1 MGRPRGRYWEELE
14 VGERFITRGRTVT
27 EADIINF
34 AGLSGDWNQ
43 LHTDAE
49 FARGTVFG
57 ERIAH
62 GMLGLV
68 IASGLMQSLEL
79 YNDTLIAFLGL
90 TWRFAAPV
98 RIGDTVHLEQT
109 ITKKRETR
117 KPDRGIITITA
128 RLINQRGEV
137 VQEGERDIMLMR
149 KTRGSILRSSSTA
162 TAKDES
168 ESSAK

>member
-1 MGRPRGRYWEELE
+1 MKRPRGRYWEELE

-90 TWRFAAPV
+90 TWRFTAP
-98 RIGDTVHLEQT
+98 R
-109 ITKKRETR
+109 
-117 KPDRGIITITA
+117 P
-128 RLINQRGEV
+128 
-137 VQEGERDIMLMR
+137 
-149 KTRGSILRSSSTA
+149 S
-162 TAKDES
+162 
-168 ESSAK
+168 